1 MKLLFP
7 LYIHI
12 PKNAGI
18 SIKSVLIK
26 EYNYSKKLL
35 GHLTCQ
41 QLKARANLDNYK
53 YNFIFTSVRNPYTR
67 MLSIYFFLKEKM
79 KNYTHYNLK
88 MDLTIPFKVYSFKH
102 FVNHFLLNDEKNFHY
117 MNTYMFLPQKTWL
130 DTNDNVEIF
139 KIEEIVKLEK
149 ILNNKLQFFNKLDY
163 IRDLKHYYD
172 QDTKK
177 IVFRNFEID
186 FDIFKYP
193 SVF

>member
-1 MKLLFP
+1 MNFP

-18 SIKSVLIK
+18 SIKTILI
-26 EYNYSKKLL
+26 ENYNYPSMFN

-41 QLKARANLDNYK
+41 QLKARANLSNYK
-53 YNFIFTSVRNPYTR
+53 YDLLFTSIRNPYTR
-67 MLSIYFFLKEKM
+67 MLSIYFFLKQKM
-79 KNYTHYNLK
+79 KNYTHYHFEN
-88 MDLTIPFKVYSFKH
+88 DLTIPFKTYSFKH
-102 FVNHFLLNDEKNFHY
+102 FVNYFLLYNDNNFHY

-149 ILNNKLQFFNKLDY
+149 ILNNKLQFINKLDY
-163 IRDLKHYYD
+163 NKDLNHYYD
-172 QDTKK
+172 QHTKN
-177 IVFRNFEID
+177 IVYRNFEID

-193 SVF
+193 SLF